1 MKGAERM
8 EKIIFDN
15 GACKLTEIFGDY
27 RLYSVSTVDM
37 DGIKERDLNHAYTFY
52 SSGYARNER
61 TGRMNRISYGD
72 DFDLLAY
79 VTEFYNNE
87 CKRLGV

>member
-1 MKGAERM
+1 M

-37 DGIKERDLNHAYTFY
+37 DGIDEIDI
-52 SSGYARNER
+52 SSCNRCVLVHTNE
-61 TGRMNRISYGD
+61 
-72 DFDLLAY
+72 L
-79 VTEFYNNE
+79 VEF
-87 CKRLGV
+87 